1 MKKISKNITAETH
14 PSHYMMHKYWGRKP
28 HNVVRD
34 YILNFT
40 KPGEV
45 VLDPFMGSG
54 VVVIESIKNDRKAI
68 GVDLNPMACFITKN
82 TISRVDI
89 EDFEKTFEE
98 VYQKNYQKFIE
109 LYNTK
114 CPRCGKPTPFENSI
128 WDQQIFSKIR
138 GFCDNCGKFIKETDS
153 YDKKNLNKSTEIFH
167 KLDKQNNP
175 LGNTLN
181 RRIEIVLVYSE
192 KGKLGTSPIF

>member
-98 VYQKNYQKFIE
+98 VYK
-109 LYNTK
+109 
-114 CPRCGKPTPFENSI
+114 
-128 WDQQIFSKIR
+128 KI
-138 GFCDNCGKFIKETDS
+138 T
-153 YDKKNLNKSTEIFH
+153 KNLLSCTT
-167 KLDKQNNP
+167 QNVPDVENLHP
-175 LGNTLN
+175 L
-181 RRIEIVLVYSE
+181 RIQFGISRFFQ
-192 KGKLGTSPIF
+192 K